1 MSGRAGRERAG
12 AGAVGAAG
20 AGERRR
26 RRLPP
31 REPGRLR
38 AGPGE
43 AGVPALHRRSR
54 RRAVR
59 AGRGRQRGGFSGTI
73 GADRGPWNDRYAAVN
88 QIDFDAF
95 ADPGVY
101 VLEAAGATSPP
112 FRVGTGSDLYT
123 PLLHN
128 ALFYFL
134 AQRDGADVDP
144 TVLQREPSHLND
156 RHAKVYETPEYHNGF
171 LVHDLVPTGDRV
183 DTEGGWFDAGDYVK
197 FAHTTA
203 FVLAVMGEALR
214 DHPELFTGDGP
225 DFASEARFG
234 LDWLLRQWDGTRKV
248 LYYQVSMGN
257 TGLGYLSDHD
267 VWRLPEVD
275 DALKGRAYRY
285 LSHRPV
291 FRVGP
296 PGTLVP
302 PSIAGRMAAAFGLCF
317 QVFQDS
323 NAGPGRPLPP
333 RGGGRVRHRE
343 DPAHDEPHH
352 GAERLLP
359 GGTDVARRPGARRDR
374 AAPGAPRRRD
384 APRRPAAHRPGVL
397 PGVGGGVGRRVHAA
411 VRRPARRVQPLR
423 RRGARAPRAV
433 RGHHR
438 GRRPAARGHG
448 R

>member
-1 MSGRAGRERAG
+1 MSKIARRVAL
-12 AGAVGAAG
+12 AAG
-20 AGERRR
+20 VLVLVPMVQPVPGSAAAAAYLRVNQVGYVQDRAKQAFLLSTADHEGEPFE
-26 RRLPP
+26 LI
-31 REPGRLR
+31 GD
-38 AGPGE
+38 GN
-43 AGVPALHRRSR
+43 V
-54 RRAVR
+54 VV
-59 AGRGRQRGGFSGTI
+59 FSGMI
-73 GADRGPWNDRYAAVN
+73 GADRGPWNDRYVAVN

-101 VLEAAGATSPP
+101 VVEAAGATSPP

-144 TVLQREPSHLND
+144 TVLEREPSHLND
-156 RHAKVYETPEYHNGF
+156 AHAKVYETPEYHNGF
-171 LVHDLVPTGDRV
+171 LVHDLVPVGERV
-183 DTEGGWFDAGDYVK
+183 DTEGGWFDAGDYLK

-234 LDWLLRQWDGTRKV
+234 LDWLLRQWDGSRKV

-275 DALKGRAYRY
+275 DAPEGPGVPLPVASARVPRGSSRDARAAVHRRQDGR
-285 LSHRPV
+285 
-291 FRVGP
+291 RVRSLL
-296 PGTLVP
+296 PGVRELEP
-302 PSIAGRMAAAFGLCF
+302 RF
-317 QVFQDS
+317 
-323 NAGPGRPLPP
+323 GRPLPP
-333 RGGGRVRHRE
+333 RGRGSVRHRE

-374 AAPGAPRRRD
+374 AAPGAP
-384 APRRPAAHRPGVL
+384 
-397 PGVGGGVGRRVHAA
+397 
-411 VRRPARRVQPLR
+411 
-423 RRGARAPRAV
+423 
-433 RGHHR
+433 
-438 GRRPAARGHG
+438 
-448 R
+448 